1 MSKST
6 KGSKEAGYCRIPTH
20 HHTHS
25 DVKQVYLPR
34 SLLLLGPEHPFGDV
48 LMPDDHAVGMVL
60 RRQSGETA
68 VRDPL
73 ALDVE
78 DVGFV
83 ELDTTLP
90 VRTPNKKVSLTPDE

>member
-1 MSKST
+1 ML
-6 KGSKEAGYCRIPTH
+6 I
-20 HHTHS
+20 
-25 DVKQVYLPR
+25 DVIECCVLYLLR
-34 SLLLLGPEHPFGDV
+34 SLLLPGLGLEHPFGDV

-73 ALDVE
+73 PLDVE

-83 ELDTTLP
+83 ELDTLLP
-90 VRTPNKKVSLTPDE
+90 VRTPNKKVSLWVSWSGVFTRTRRW

>member
-6 KGSKEAGYCRIPTH
+6 KGSKETGYCRIPTH

-25 DVKQVYLPR
+25 DVKQVYLL
-34 SLLLLGPEHPFGDV
+34 SLLLLGLEHPFGDV

-60 RRQSGETA
+60 RRQFGETA

-73 ALDVE
+73 PFDVE
-78 DVGFV
+78 DVCFV
-83 ELDTTLP
+83 ELDTTLS